1 MIQGQGTGRLITGRY
16 ELSTLIGQGG
26 MGQVWTAYDQ
36 RLDRRVAVKLLRPDK
51 VAGQEADE
59 LRRRFVR
66 ECRVTAQ
73 VDHPGLVTV
82 HDAGSEGEELFL
94 VMQYVDG
101 ADLADHLAE
110 HDPYPW
116 QWTVSVAAQLCAVLS
131 AVHAVPIIHRD
142 LKPRNVMVK
151 QDGTV
156 TVLDLGVASV
166 MDTDT
171 TRLTHTGSPIGSPA
185 YMAPEQAMGGAVG
198 PYTDLYA
205 LGVLIHELL
214 SGNVPFTGSTALG
227 VLHRH
232 LYEPPVP
239 VRRLRP
245 EVPENLE
252 ALVLRLLS
260 KDPQHR
266 PSSAQE
272 TYEQLLPLLPARGMP
287 TGSPLD
293 PTRPFL
299 RPHAPWPD
307 RARIPAPQPS
317 AAPDPAPAADKP
329 DVAGAVDEVKRL
341 LGEGRITQAVDILGA
356 ILPAAAAQHG
366 EHSPVVRTLRKQYA
380 ATLMDDGQ
388 YRRALPELRRLAD
401 ERATEAG
408 QADTQ
413 ALRFRYD
420 SAQCLEQLGEPA
432 AALAEYR
439 SLLPYYENQYV
450 GGDPELSLDVR
461 RRIGHLLLALG
472 DRGAAHETLGRLLLD
487 VERLRGRAIRWRAR
501 SGARCSGWGRCAADT
516 GGRSWPWWDKRCDGR
531 CPAPRVGRWWL
542 GPGTTV
548 PEVGVN
554 RWSNGWPRAGPLPTI
569 DHRKTLCTAA
579 QSPREAHLHRRRR
592 TALLLSAAITAA
604 APLLTACGSD
614 AHPGAAAVVGADR
627 ITVAQLENR
636 VNEVRAAQ
644 RAAITDADQ
653 YQQVV
658 AQSGALTRNTLNGMV
673 LEKVLDQALDDAG
686 VTVTR
691 KEVQQYRS
699 DLEKEAGGAEAL
711 EAAYL
716 QRYSVAPE
724 QLEESLSSDVE
735 VQKLSTALGA
745 DLNTQE
751 GGTVFWQA
759 LSEASE
765 KLDVDLNPRYGS
777 WGVDPTSGRVGLLD
791 AKTPWLKDVTAAGT
805 PESA

>member
-1 MIQGQGTGRLITGRY
+1 MSVATGRVVANRY

-101 ADLADHLAE
+101 ADLSDHLAE

-116 QWTVSVAAQLCAVLS
+116 QWAVAVAAQLCAVLS
-131 AVHAVPIIHRD
+131 AVHAVPIVHRD

-205 LGVLIHELL
+205 LGVLLHELL
-214 SGNVPFTGSTALG
+214 SGDVPFSGSTALG

-232 LYEPPVP
+232 LYEPPLP

-245 EVPENLE
+245 EVPPALE
-252 ALVLRLLS
+252 SLVLRLLS

-266 PSSAQE
+266 PASAQE

-287 TGSPLD
+287 TGAPLD

-307 RARIPAPQPS
+307 RARTPAPQPQ
-317 AAPDPAPAADKP
+317 PAPAVEKP

-341 LGEGRITQAVDILGA
+341 LGEGRITQAVDILGS
-356 ILPAAAAQHG
+356 ILPAAAAEHG

-401 ERATEAG
+401 ERAAEAG
-408 QADTQ
+408 QADPQ
-413 ALRFRYD
+413 SLRFRYEA
-420 SAQCLEQLGEPA
+420 AQCLEQLGEPA

-439 SLLPYYENQYV
+439 ALLPYYENQYV
-450 GGDPELSLDVR
+450 AGDPEISLEVR

-472 DRGAAHETLGRLLLD
+472 DRGAAHDTLARLLHD
-487 VERLRGRAIRWRAR
+487 VERLRGPGHPMAAEIRR
-501 SGARCSGWGRCAADT
+501 T
-516 GGRSWPWWDKRCDGR
+516 LQ
-531 CPAPRVGRWWL
+531 WL
-542 GPGTTV
+542 G
-548 PEVGVN
+548 
-554 RWSNGWPRAGPLPTI
+554 
-569 DHRKTLCTAA
+569 
-579 QSPREAHLHRRRR
+579 Q
-592 TALLLSAAITAA
+592 
-604 APLLTACGSD
+604 
-614 AHPGAAAVVGADR
+614 
-627 ITVAQLENR
+627 
-636 VNEVRAAQ
+636 VR
-644 RAAITDADQ
+644 
-653 YQQVV
+653 
-658 AQSGALTRNTLNGMV
+658 G
-673 LEKVLDQALDDAG
+673 
-686 VTVTR
+686 
-691 KEVQQYRS
+691 
-699 DLEKEAGGAEAL
+699 
-711 EAAYL
+711 
-716 QRYSVAPE
+716 
-724 QLEESLSSDVE
+724 
-735 VQKLSTALGA
+735 
-745 DLNTQE
+745 
-751 GGTVFWQA
+751 
-759 LSEASE
+759 
-765 KLDVDLNPRYGS
+765 
-777 WGVDPTSGRVGLLD
+777 
-791 AKTPWLKDVTAAGT
+791 
-805 PESA
+805 